1 VLGTLTGSA
10 LASGLLWLHPPFWVI
25 MTAASAT
32 MFMFGYWVK
41 RNYAIAIFFV
51 TLFLVLLTEATGPV
65 TIAFTL
71 ERLGATL
78 AGGIFALL
86 AAQVF
91 WPVWE
96 RDRLPAI
103 LAAAFRATNDYL
115 QLLLDRIAN
124 GGTFDG
130 VAVNAKRRAE
140 AATTAAFSSLQR
152 MNGDP
157 QNRRE
162 GLEHAATLV
171 NGNHRII
178 RALAVVA
185 VHLGPEAPRPRQ
197 RCTQLAAVAPR
208 AFDLLARAVGDVRP
222 APSEIESLL
231 RALADEREPAEDS
244 EIEIELPR
252 WLELPLHAVV
262 TELSAMLIAVQEAA
276 PALAG
281 DRGSVKAFT

>member
-1 VLGTLTGSA
+1 
-10 LASGLLWLHPPFWVI
+10 
-25 MTAASAT
+25 

-78 AGGIFALL
+78 AGGVLALL
-86 AAQVF
+86 AAQLF

-103 LAAAFRATNDYL
+103 LGAAFRATNDYL
-115 QLLLDRIAN
+115 RLLLDRIAS
-124 GGTFDG
+124 GGTFDAS
-130 VAVNAKRRAE
+130 AVLAKRRAE

-171 NGNHRII
+171 NGNQRII

-185 VHLGPEAPRPRQ
+185 VHLSRDRARPR
-197 RCTQLAAVAPR
+197 RHGSPLAAVAPQV
-208 AFDLLARAVGDVRP
+208 FDLLARAVGDVRP
-222 APSEIESLL
+222 TPGEIEALL
-231 RALADEREPAEDS
+231 LALGRPGEPETGEDAED
-244 EIEIELPR
+244 EVELQR

-276 PALAG
+276 PAMAG
-281 DRGSVKAFT
+281 DRTAPTIAT